1 MGEKI
6 VRIFG
11 RFGLATAILLFA
23 VTVNAPTAQADSLK
37 EATTAFAKKQYA
49 AAIKLFRPLAEK
61 GNAIAQYKVA
71 VMHRMGLG
79 VPKSEKEARK
89 WSRLAAK
96 QGNPE
101 AQALLGGLYYKAS
114 GEESPDTVRAYMWY
128 EAAAAQGNAEAK
140 KDLASL
146 EKELTPQQVTEAREK
161 AQKCKS
167 SSYAQCD

>member
-6 VRIFG
+6 VGIFG

-23 VTVNAPTAQADSLK
+23 VTVNAPAAQADSLK
-37 EATTAFAKKQYA
+37 EATTAFAKKKYA
-49 AAIKLFRPLAEK
+49 AAIKLLRPLAEK

-101 AQALLGGLYYKAS
+101 AQTLLGGLYYKAS
-114 GEESPDTVRAYMWY
+114 GEESPDTVRAYIWY

-146 EKELTPQQVTEAREK
+146 EKELTPQQVAEAREK